1 MAKPYNLAQHSVNSK
16 FLIIHPLIFYRSSPF
31 NNFSGIRGSI
41 LEQYR
46 GTTILS
52 VRRGNQVAIG
62 GDGQVTLGNTV
73 MKGNARKVRRLYKD
87 KVIAGFAGG
96 TADAFTL
103 FERFES
109 KLEMHQGHLV
119 RSAVEMA
126 KDWRTDKVLRRLEA
140 LLAVADS
147 KSSLIITGN
156 GDVID
161 PEDDLMAIG
170 SGGPFA
176 QAAAR
181 ALLDNTKLSAA
192 EIVKKALNIAGDICI
207 YTNHNLTIEE
217 LDCNRD

>member
-1 MAKPYNLAQHSVNSK
+1 M
-16 FLIIHPLIFYRSSPF
+16 
-31 NNFSGIRGSI
+31 
-41 LEQYR
+41 EQFR

-52 VRRGNQVAIG
+52 VRRGNQVVIG

-87 KVIAGFAGG
+87 QVIAGFAGG

-109 KLEMHQGHLV
+109 KLELHQGHLI
-119 RSAVEMA
+119 RAAVELA
-126 KDWRTDKVLRRLEA
+126 KDWRTDRMLRRLEA
-140 LLAVADS
+140 VLAVADS

-156 GDVID
+156 GDVIE
-161 PEDDLMAIG
+161 PEESLIAIG

-181 ALLDNTKLSAA
+181 ALLENTDLSAK
-192 EIVKKALNIAGDICI
+192 EIVQQGLKIAGDICI
-207 YTNHNLTIEE
+207 YTNNHLTIEE
-217 LDCNRD
+217 LNDDNN